1 MAWLF
6 YLAGAVAI
14 FATLMMLTRLN
25 AVHALLYLIVSLL
38 AVAIVFFALGA
49 PFVAALEVII
59 YAGAIMVLF
68 IFVVMMLNLGQRAI
82 QIESSLLKPGM
93 WAGPVILA
101 AILIAEVAFLVSRT
115 GGVSSGIRSIGPKEV
130 GIDLFG
136 PYLIG
141 VELASF
147 LLLGALVGAYHL
159 GITKVREE
167 RDSRSHE
174 SRVASGGDFVR
185 AHNLTGGHG
194 AGRPGASAFGARP
207 GSAARWAAGASTIT
221 AE

>member
-6 YLAGAVAI
+6 YVAGAVAI

-38 AVAIVFFALGA
+38 AVAIVFFVIGA

-68 IFVVMMLNLGQRAI
+68 VFVVMMLNLGRRAI
-82 QIESSLLKPGM
+82 QIESSWLSPGT

-101 AILIAEVAFLVSRT
+101 AILIAEVAFLVAGPGGPNIGP
-115 GGVSSGIRSIGPKEV
+115 GGVVGPKEV
-130 GIDLFG
+130 GIQLFG

-147 LLLGALVGAYHL
+147 LLLAALVGAYHL
-159 GITKVREE
+159 GVAKVKEE
-167 RDSRSHE
+167 HGNHSDE
-174 SRVASGGDFVR
+174 PRVAAGGDLVR
-185 AHNLTGGHG
+185 AGIDRP
-194 AGRPGASAFGARP
+194 AGSP
-207 GSAARWAAGASTIT
+207 
-221 AE
+221 